1 MTIYGT
7 AKSYRY
13 QFIAVA
19 ALLVGTKQ
27 KLEPLKTH
35 QIRAECQE
43 YKSVWEL
50 EGQWAW
56 ERSGGGGGCWRE
68 VRGGSEADLFLR
80 EAVW

>member
-1 MTIYGT
+1 MTVYGA

-13 QFIAVA
+13 QFKAVA

-43 YKSVWEL
+43 YKSVQEL

-56 ERSGGGGGCWRE
+56 EQSAEAGGVGGK
-68 VRGGSEADLFLR
+68 
-80 EAVW
+80 